1 MRIGHLSRRFVGSL
15 SPVGPSTEA
24 TAWVRSVLSPEEFAL
39 WMRMPAA
46 DRRHS
51 VVVALRAEAILAGR
65 HTASAPGRTPAA
77 AEPAARVARP
87 VLAAALLHDVGKLAS
102 GLGTYN
108 RVVATLCG
116 AATKGEMALLWSQ
129 TSGYTRR
136 IGLYLRHAPL
146 GADMLAMAGSDPLTV
161 TWARE
166 HHLAPE
172 QWTLDPRV
180 AAALNA
186 ADDD

>member
-1 MRIGHLSRRFVGSL
+1 
-15 SPVGPSTEA
+15 
-24 TAWVRSVLSPEEFAL
+24 
-39 WMRMPAA
+39 MPAA

-65 HTASAPGRTPAA
+65 GTGARPGAGGAA
-77 AEPAARVARP
+77 GVAGIDRVEPVARP

-116 AATKGEMALLWSQ
+116 AATKGEMALLWSE
-129 TSGYTRR
+129 TSGYVRR
-136 IGLYLRHAPL
+136 VGLYLRHAPL

-161 TWARE
+161 AWARE
-166 HHLAPE
+166 HHLPPE
-172 QWTLDPRV
+172 QWTIELSV
-180 AAALNA
+180 ATALRA